1 MTQAD
6 LPLSVVVTARNDN
19 HGGDLLR
26 RMQIFTSGWL
36 EQCRRW
42 RLRSELL
49 FVEWNPPADRP
60 RLIDALRWPA
70 DLGPTTVRFIEVP
83 AARHA
88 RLAHAD
94 KLPLFQMIAK
104 NVGIRRAR
112 GQFILA
118 TNIDLLFSDELV
130 RWLAA
135 GRLRSG
141 RLYRIDRH
149 DVDRDVP
156 LEGTL
161 DEQLAYCRG
170 HVLRIASRQHTKVLA
185 TGACYAATHGSRRHR
200 ILDRLMDWGLFPIRW
215 PALLHLNAC
224 GDFTLLHRDDWHRLG
239 GYAEWEIFS
248 LHLDSLL
255 CHAAHAAGI
264 REVVLTEPLRLY
276 HIEHGAGWTPEGEAQ
291 LMERIGKLGL
301 PALTGAELMEKAL
314 QMRRAGKP
322 ENYNGPHWGF
332 ADEVLPETT
341 LSPDRSTTPRRQPTL
356 EATP

>member
-1 MTQAD
+1 MKHAA

-26 RMQIFTSGWL
+26 RMQIFTTGWL

-42 RLRSELL
+42 GLRSELI
-49 FVEWNPPADRP
+49 FVEWNPPAERP
-60 RLIDALRWPA
+60 RLRDALRWPA
-70 DLGPTTVRFIEVP
+70 DFGPTIVRFIEVP
-83 AARHA
+83 PERHA

-112 GQFILA
+112 GEFILA
-118 TNIDLLFSDELV
+118 TNIDLLFSDELIQ
-130 RWLAA
+130 WLAA
-135 GRLRSG
+135 GRRRSG
-141 RLYRIDRH
+141 RLYRIDRY

-156 LEGTL
+156 LDGTL
-161 DEQLAYCRG
+161 DEQLAYCQT
-170 HVLRIASRQHTKVLA
+170 HVLRIASRQHTKVLT

-200 ILDRLMDWGLFPIRW
+200 ILDRLMDWGLFPVRW

-224 GDFTLLHRDDWHRLG
+224 GDFTLMHRDDWQRLG
-239 GYAEWEIFS
+239 GYAELEIFS

-264 REVVLTEPLRLY
+264 REVILAEPLRLY
-276 HIEHGAGWTPEGEAQ
+276 HIEHGSGWTPEGEAQ

-301 PALTGAELMEKAL
+301 PALTGAELMAKAL
-314 QMRRAGKP
+314 QMRRAGAAP
-322 ENYNGPHWGF
+322 NDNGPQWGF
-332 ADEVLPETT
+332 AGEELPETT
-341 LSPDRSTTPRRQPTL
+341 LSADRPASPRWQHTL